1 MIELEILFSNG
12 QGIIVPLEDRE
23 TALRFMKQAMDA
35 KQDASLGLFHLSTT
49 YDEMLFDLREICFIR
64 LKKENVPLIGATL
77 KLPAISATRLQA
89 EAAAHDGVQT
99 EPSPEAPVQD
109 KTEES
114 SGPENGPSASD
125 SEKSPPKSETKSQA
139 KTESKADPLQ
149 AEYDVLQ
156 SQIQKAEQQFHKA
169 EERLSK
175 IEEQRKRVEAQL
187 KQQRE
192 AMEDAAREAKLKS
205 SIEAIEIDK
214 EISRMK
220 EQNPS

>member
-1 MIELEILFSNG
+1 MIELEVLFNNG
-12 QGIIVPLEDRE
+12 QGVIVPLEDRE

-35 KQDASLGLFHLSTT
+35 KLDAAIGLFHLSTT
-49 YDEMLFDLREICFIR
+49 YDELLFDLRDICFIR

-77 KLPAISATRLQA
+77 KLPAVSATRLQA
-89 EAAAHDGVQT
+89 EAAAQDGV
-99 EPSPEAPVQD
+99 AH
-109 KTEES
+109 
-114 SGPENGPSASD
+114 D
-125 SEKSPPKSETKSQA
+125 SEQESDEAKSEGQSEA
-139 KTESKADPLQ
+139 KPQEKKPDPLQ

-156 SQIQKAEQQFHKA
+156 AQIQKAEQQFHKA

-175 IEEQRKRVEAQL
+175 IEQQRLRVEAEL

-192 AMEDAAREAKLKS
+192 AMEETAREAKLKS

-220 EQNPS
+220 EQSQS

>member
-1 MIELEILFSNG
+1 MIELEVLFNNG
-12 QGIIVPLEDRE
+12 QGVIVPLEDRE

-35 KQDASLGLFHLSTT
+35 KLDAAIGLFHLSTSF
-49 YDEMLFDLREICFIR
+49 DEMLFDLRDICFIR

-77 KLPAISATRLQA
+77 KLPAVSATRLQA
-89 EAAAHDGVQT
+89 EAAAQDGLET
-99 EPSPEAPVQD
+99 ETEQADQESTNSSKSDKNADPE
-109 KTEES
+109 S
-114 SGPENGPSASD
+114 N
-125 SEKSPPKSETKSQA
+125 EKNEQA
-139 KTESKADPLQ
+139 KKAQAKKPDPLQ

-175 IEEQRKRVEAQL
+175 IEQQRLRVEAEL
-187 KQQRE
+187 RQQRE
-192 AMEDAAREAKLKS
+192 AMEETAREAKLKS

-220 EQNPS
+220 EKNQP

>member
-1 MIELEILFSNG
+1 MIELEVLFNNG

-35 KQDASLGLFHLSTT
+35 KHDASLGLFHLSTS
-49 YDEMLFDLREICFIR
+49 YDEMLFDLHEVCFVR
-64 LKKENVPLIGATL
+64 LKKENMPLIGATL
-77 KLPAISATRLQA
+77 KLSAVSATRLQA
-89 EAAAHDGVQT
+89 EAAANDGVQ
-99 EPSPEAPVQD
+99 PEAKPETD
-109 KTEES
+109 PETETASETGAPTQSQTES
-114 SGPENGPSASD
+114 A
-125 SEKSPPKSETKSQA
+125 EKKAEEKKSEDK
-139 KTESKADPLQ
+139 KTDPLQ

-175 IEEQRKRVEAQL
+175 IEEQRLRVEAQL

-205 SIEAIEIDK
+205 SLEAIEIDK

-220 EQNPS
+220 EQNRP